1 MDFLLKPVKRGAR
14 SAAAALLLSS
24 PLVFAAPAQALEYN
38 IGDLQLYIDTTVSA
52 SAAMRTESRS
62 CAHISYFNNGCLK
75 SDGSGWDVNHDDG
88 NINAAKN
95 DIFSAPIKII
105 SEVSGSWE
113 NYGFYLS
120 GKAFHDAAVK
130 NINNHPNTYGPI
142 GNAGAFRADGR
153 PLKDALRGDGAYNA
167 ALQDAEILDAYV
179 YADWNVAGLPLNVRL
194 GNQVV
199 SWGESTF
206 IQGGVSSYLPFDVA
220 ALYQPGLELKEVFLP
235 QGTAYAALGLPGNF
249 SVEAMYVYEHEKS
262 ELPACGTLFSVS
274 DALGQ
279 GCAYGVSTGEYFPGA
294 GAGVYVPPVVLPR
307 GADQGGRDQGQYGFA
322 LRYYADWMG
331 QGTDLAA
338 YFVNFH
344 SKLPIGTFTALDD
357 NFGVLGFTNLLCG
370 GSLSDPA
377 CTHIGGSTMGASD
390 DGTAIEDWILGPSRL
405 AYGLAIGSLG
415 AGNKSLH
422 AYYPEDIK
430 MIGASFNTSVTFL
443 PEIFGD
449 GTALSGDLAFYPD
462 MPFQV
467 DTTEILA
474 HDYALY
480 GFTADPGEAPI
491 YTGEMVAAGQVV
503 PGARET
509 EALHGSITTL
519 STLTPSNWFVKNT
532 GGDFGVL
539 LINAGFQ
546 YLPDADGNRFAIP
559 GSHDTHA
566 NPGVAI
572 ALGDLC
578 QTPGGPA
585 TQNCN
590 LKAEYASDFS
600 AGYRMYAFQDY
611 HTAFGTGW
619 TVTPNLFWA
628 HDVTGY
634 SAGPIGPGFIEG
646 KKTLKLG
653 VDATYQSFK
662 VGLGYTMHF
671 GAELKNNDYDKDFMS
686 LTASYAF

>member
-1 MDFLLKPVKRGAR
+1 MNFLLSPAKRGAR
-14 SAAAALLLSS
+14 GLATALFLSS
-24 PLVFAAPAQALEYN
+24 PFIFASGAQSLEYN
-38 IGDLQLYIDTTVSA
+38 FGDLQLYIDTTVSV

-62 CAHISYFNNGCLK
+62 CAHISYFNGGCLK

-88 NINAAKN
+88 NINVAKN
-95 DIFSAPIKII
+95 DIFSAPIKVL
-105 SEVSGSWE
+105 SEVSGRWQ
-113 NYGFYLS
+113 NYGFYVS
-120 GKAFHDAAVK
+120 GRAFYDAAVK
-130 NINNHPNTYGPI
+130 NLNNHPNSYGAI
-142 GNAGAFRADGR
+142 GAGGAYLNAGR
-153 PLKDALRGDGAYNA
+153 PLKDAARGDSAYNA

-179 YADWNVAGLPLNVRL
+179 YADWDVAGLPLNVRL

-220 ALYQPGLELKEVFLP
+220 ALYQPGLELKEVFRP
-235 QGTAYAALGLPGNF
+235 QGTAYVALGLPGNF
-249 SVEAMYVYEHEKS
+249 AVEAMYVYEHEKS
-262 ELPACGTLFSVS
+262 NLPACGTLFSVS

-279 GCAYGVSTGEYFPGA
+279 GCAYGVALGEYFPGLEA
-294 GAGVYVPPVVLPR
+294 GIFPPPSYLQRVGDR
-307 GADQGGRDQGQYGFA
+307 GGRDQGQYGLA

-331 QGTDLAA
+331 QGTDLGL

-344 SKLPIGTFTALDD
+344 SKLPFGTFTALDD
-357 NFGVLGFTNLLCG
+357 TLGNMAGMHAFCG
-370 GSLSDPA
+370 GDLSDPA
-377 CTHIGGSTMGASD
+377 TCASASGLTFNIPGSPIHNWQIAAS
-390 DGTAIEDWILGPSRL
+390 TFF
-405 AYGLAIGSLG
+405 YGLGGIFGGEKYLLAQ
-415 AGNKSLH
+415 
-422 AYYPEDIK
+422 YPEDIK

-449 GTALSGDLAFYPD
+449 GTALSGDLAYYPS

-467 DTTEILA
+467 DTTELLA
-474 HDYALY
+474 HDFALY
-480 GFTADPGEAPI
+480 GFTANPGEAPI
-491 YTGEMVAAGQVV
+491 YTGDLVAAGQMVN
-503 PGARET
+503 GARET
-509 EALHGSITTL
+509 EAFHGSITTL

-546 YLPDADGNRFAIP
+546 YLPNASGNRLAIP
-559 GSHDTHA
+559 GSHATHA

-572 ALGDLC
+572 AVGDIC
-578 QTPGGPA
+578 QVPSGVP
-585 TQNCN
+585 TQNCS
-590 LKAEYASDFS
+590 LKAKYASEFS

-628 HDVTGY
+628 HDVKGN

-671 GAELKNNDYDKDFMS
+671 GAELKNNDYDKDFVS

>member
-1 MDFLLKPVKRGAR
+1 MNFLYKPAKQSAR
-14 SAAAALLLSS
+14 SLAAALLLSS
-24 PLVFAAPAQALEYN
+24 PFVFASGAQALEYN
-38 IGDLQLYIDTTVSA
+38 FGDLQLHIDTMVSA
-52 SAAMRTESRS
+52 SAAMRTEKQS
-62 CAHISYFNNGCLK
+62 CAKISIYYGGCLN
-75 SDGSGWDVNHDDG
+75 GHGAGWDVNHDDG
-88 NINAAKN
+88 NI
-95 DIFSAPIKII
+95 DVDRGDVFSSPIKVL
-105 SEVSGSWE
+105 SEVSGRWQ
-113 NYGFYLS
+113 NYGFYIS
-120 GKAFHDAAVK
+120 GKAFYDPAIK
-130 NINNHPNTYGPI
+130 NRG
-142 GNAGAFRADGR
+142 GSSRFRPQIADPLVLPPPGTSGR
-153 PLKDALRGDGAYNA
+153 PLQDPFRGDAAYDA
-167 ALQDAEILDAYV
+167 ALQDAKLLDAYV
-179 YADWNVAGLPLNVRL
+179 IADWDIGGLPLNVRL

-235 QGTAYAALGLPGNF
+235 QGTAYASLGLPNNF

-262 ELPACGTLFSVS
+262 ELPACGTLYSVS

-279 GCAYGVSTGEYFPGA
+279 GCAYGMSTGEYFPGIEA
-294 GAGVYVPPVVLPR
+294 APAPLLIPR
-307 GADQGGRDQGQYGFA
+307 IGDQGVRDQGQYGFA
-322 LRYYADWMG
+322 LRHYADWLG
-331 QGTDLAA
+331 QGTDLGA

-344 SKLPIGTFTALDD
+344 SKLPFGAFTATDD
-357 NFGVLGFTNLLCG
+357 VMGLMGALAGVCG
-370 GSLSDPA
+370 QLSNPA
-377 CTHIGGSTMGASD
+377 CTSRIGTIITLPGSNFPNWGLSQ
-390 DGTAIEDWILGPSRL
+390 SRAL
-405 AYGLAIGSLG
+405 TGVAAYTGG
-415 AGNKSLH
+415 KSLL
-422 AYYPEDIK
+422 AQYPEDIK
-430 MIGASFNTSVTFL
+430 MYGASFNTSVTFL
-443 PEIFGD
+443 PEILGD
-449 GTALSGDLAFYPD
+449 GTALSGDLAYYPD

-467 DTTEILA
+467 DVTEINA

-480 GFTADPGEAPI
+480 GLTPAPGEAPI
-491 YTGEMVAAGQVV
+491 YTGEMVAAGQVI
-503 PGARET
+503 PGYRKT

-539 LINAGFQ
+539 LLNVGFQ
-546 YLPDADGNRFAIP
+546 YLPNADGNRFAIP
-559 GSHDTHA
+559 ESHATHA

-578 QTPGGPA
+578 QTLGNFTPGT
-585 TQNCN
+585 TQQCS
-590 LKAEYASDFS
+590 LKPEYASKFS
-600 AGYRMYAFQDY
+600 AGYRLYAFQDY

-628 HDVTGY
+628 HDVTGN

-671 GAELKNNDYDKDFMS
+671 GAELKNNDYDKDFVS

>member
-1 MDFLLKPVKRGAR
+1 MDFLLKPAKRGAR
-14 SAAAALLLSS
+14 SAAVALLLSS

-52 SAAMRTESRS
+52 SAAMRTEGRS
-62 CAHISYFNNGCLK
+62 CAHISYYNGGCQK

-88 NINAAKN
+88 NINAERGEV
-95 DIFSAPIKII
+95 FSAPIKII
-105 SEVSGSWE
+105 SELSGSWQ
-113 NYGFYLS
+113 NYGFYVT
-120 GKAFHDAAVK
+120 GKAWYDAAIK
-130 NINNHPNTYGPI
+130 GLIDNPNTYG
-142 GNAGAFRADGR
+142 AVEFSGAYRHAGR
-153 PLKDALRGDGAYNA
+153 PLQDPLRGDNAYNA

-206 IQGGVSSYLPFDVA
+206 IQGGISSYLPLDVA

-235 QGTAYAALGLPGNF
+235 QGTAYAALGLPNNF
-249 SVEAMYVYEHEKS
+249 SLEAMYVYDHKKS

-274 DALGQ
+274 DALGE
-279 GCAYGVSTGEYFPGA
+279 GCAYGVSTGEYYPG
-294 GAGVYVPPVVLPR
+294 VSTSPPALLTR
-307 GADQGGRDQGQYGFA
+307 LADQQPSDQGQYGVA

-331 QGTDLAA
+331 QGTDLGF

-344 SKLPIGTFTALDD
+344 SKLPIGTFTALEDTAGLMAIL
-357 NFGVLGFTNLLCG
+357 NAGCG
-370 GSLSDPA
+370 GMIEDPVV
-377 CTHIGGSTMGASD
+377 CTAPGASFTGST
-390 DGTAIEDWILGPSRL
+390 DGVFAGWGLSNSR
-405 AYGLAIGSLG
+405 AFTGLAIFN
-415 AGNKSLH
+415 GNKNLL
-422 AYYPEDIK
+422 AQYPEDIK
-430 MIGASFNTSVTFL
+430 MIGTSFNTSVTFL

-449 GTALSGDLAFYPD
+449 GTALSGELAYYPD

-467 DTTEILA
+467 DTTEINA
-474 HDYALY
+474 HDYELY
-480 GFTADPGEAPI
+480 GFTSSPGSAPI
-491 YTGEMVAAGQVV
+491 YTGDLVAAGQVIK
-503 PGARET
+503 GYRET

-578 QTPGGPA
+578 LTPGGPA
-585 TQNCN
+585 NQNCS
-590 LKAEYASDFS
+590 LTPEYASSFS

-662 VGLGYTMHF
+662 LGLGYTMHF